1 MNKEVVLS
9 GVKPT
14 GKVHIGNYFGAMK
27 QFVDLQNQY
36 QCFIFIADYHALT
49 TVKNASLLKQN
60 ILEIAIDYL
69 AIGLDPIK
77 SIIFKQSDV
86 PEVTELT
93 WIFNCLTSISYL
105 KRAHAFKDAL
115 AKKKTINMGLF
126 DYPVLMAADILIYD
140 ADLVPVGQDQKQHIE
155 MAIETANKFNHTYDN
170 LFKIPKPLILK
181 NNIVPGL
188 DGRKMSKSYQN
199 TIELFES
206 DLDIKKKIMSIK
218 TDSKDIKARKDP
230 EKCNIFTLH
239 KIFSEKI
246 IEELKKR
253 YLNGSIGYQ
262 ESKEILIKNIID
274 KIAPLREKR
283 EDIKKDKNYVLG
295 ILEEGAKK
303 AREKAK
309 RKINLAKELVGV
321 ILK

>member
-1 MNKEVVLS
+1 MNNEIVLS

-36 QCFIFIADYHALT
+36 KCLIFIADYHALT
-49 TVKNASLLKQN
+49 TVKNASLLRQN
-60 ILEIAIDYL
+60 TMEIAIDYL
-69 AIGLDPIK
+69 AIGLNPDK

-93 WIFNCLTSISYL
+93 WIFNCLTPISYL
-105 KRAHAFKDAL
+105 KRAHAFKDAV

-126 DYPVLMAADILIYD
+126 DYPILMAADILIYD
-140 ADLVPVGQDQKQHIE
+140 ADLIPVGQDQKQHIE
-155 MAIETANKFNHTYDN
+155 MAMETANKFNNTYGN
-170 LFKIPKPLILK
+170 LFKIPKPFILK
-181 NNIVPGL
+181 NNVIPGI

-206 DLDIKKKIMSIK
+206 DIDVKKKIMSIK
-218 TDSKDIKARKDP
+218 TDSKDVKDRKDP
-230 EKCNIFTLH
+230 EKCNVFALH
-239 KIFSEKI
+239 KIFSENI

-253 YLNGSIGYQ
+253 YLNGSIGYK
-262 ESKEILIKNIID
+262 ESKEILIKNVID
-274 KIAPLREKR
+274 RIAPFREKR
-283 EDIKKDKNYVLG
+283 ESIKNDKNYILGVL
-295 ILEEGAKK
+295 EDGAKK

-309 RKINLAKELVGV
+309 RKINLVKELVG
-321 ILK
+321 ITLK

>member
-1 MNKEVVLS
+1 MNNEVVLS

-14 GKVHIGNYFGAMK
+14 GKVHLGNYFGAMK
-27 QFVDLQNQY
+27 QFVDLQKQY
-36 QCFIFIADYHALT
+36 KCFIFIADYHALT

-60 ILEIAIDYL
+60 IFEIAIDYL

-93 WIFNCLTSISYL
+93 WIFNCLTPISYL
-105 KRAHAFKDAL
+105 KRAHAFKDAE
-115 AKKKTINMGLF
+115 AKKKTVNMGLF
-126 DYPVLMAADILIYD
+126 DYPILMAADILIYD
-140 ADLVPVGQDQKQHIE
+140 ADLIPVGQDQKQHIE
-155 MAIETANKFNHTYDN
+155 MAVETANKFNNTYGN
-170 LFKIPKPLILK
+170 LFKIPRPFILK
-181 NNIVPGL
+181 NNIIPGL

-206 DLDIKKKIMSIK
+206 DLVLKKKIMSIK
-218 TDSKDIKARKDP
+218 TDSKNIKARKDP
-230 EKCNIFTLH
+230 EKCNVFALH
-239 KIFSEKI
+239 KIFSENA

-253 YLNGSIGYQ
+253 YLDGSIGYQ

-295 ILEEGAKK
+295 VLEEGAKK

>member
-36 QCFIFIADYHALT
+36 QCLIFIADYHALT

-93 WIFNCLTSISYL
+93 WIFNCLTSMSYL
-105 KRAHAFKDAL
+105 KRAHAFKDAA

-155 MAIETANKFNHTYDN
+155 MAIETANKFNHTYGN

-181 NNIVPGL
+181 NNVIPGL

-230 EKCNIFTLH
+230 EKCNIFALH
-239 KIFSEKI
+239 QIFSEKI

-283 EDIKKDKNYVLG
+283 EDIKKDKNYILG

-309 RKINLAKELVGV
+309 RKINLAKELVGI

>member
-309 RKINLAKELVGV
+309 RKINLAKELIGV

>member
-1 MNKEVVLS
+1 MNKEIVLS

-309 RKINLAKELVGV
+309 RKINLAKELIGV

>member
-77 SIIFKQSDV
+77 STIFKQSDV

-181 NNIVPGL
+181 NNVIPGL

-206 DLDIKKKIMSIK
+206 DLTLKKKIMSIK

-303 AREKAK
+303 AREIAK
-309 RKINLAKELVGV
+309 RKINLAKELIGV